1 MANDSGDELHNRHSS
16 RISISSTN
24 SNGLFLELEDNP
36 FRQGKA
42 DQEQL
47 DNILDKIGM
56 GKFQYLLFLLCG
68 FGWMSDNVSLIS
80 YITIYSITNL
90 ILIDVATSKISSTYI
105 ISLYLYKQN
114 FYFILTIGSYRYFTP
129 NSEYL
134 LLYYFIYLYLQYYF

>member
-68 FGWMSDNVSLIS
+68 FGWLADNVSSLNYIS
-80 YITIYSITNL
+80 KFLAN
-90 ILIDVATSKISSTYI
+90 
-105 ISLYLYKQN
+105 
-114 FYFILTIGSYRYFTP
+114 LTI
-129 NSEYL
+129 L
-134 LLYYFIYLYLQYYF
+134 